1 MKHYGRNR
9 RSFEILVK
17 EGFPI
22 ALVGNKWVCN
32 TDLADAWFE
41 AKILK
46 KPSAGPEK
54 NRLETVYEIVMAGI
68 REIVTSND
76 ESTVRNTL
84 SGIQAEIDNIFDDL
98 DKNVVRTDI
107 F

>member
-1 MKHYGRNR
+1 MKHYDRNR

-17 EGFPI
+17 EGFPV
-22 ALVGNKWVCN
+22 ALIGNKWVCN
-32 TDLADAWFE
+32 TDLADAWFK
-41 AKILK
+41 AQITK
-46 KPSAGPEK
+46 KAADPDK
-54 NRLETVYEIVMAGI
+54 NKLESVYKSVMAGI

-98 DKNVVRTDI
+98 DKNVVRTGTP
-107 F
+107 